1 MTQGTVEGET
11 QGGVMATVEEIVDA
25 ALNLADTQPVQTL
38 DKLRAQLLDRFPG
51 QPQDVK
57 AAIGQWALLQ

>member
-11 QGGVMATVEEIVDA
+11 QGGVMATVEEIVGA
-25 ALNLADTQPVQTL
+25 ALNLANTQPVQTL
-38 DKLRAQLLDRFPG
+38 DKLRAQLLETFPG